1 MTTAPRTRHERQGQ
15 TYRSNTTRKRQT
27 NLGTSTAERHATKSA
42 GRIAPARPSVR
53 ISYMARQRTGQK
65 EQPRTSAVR
74 EKRQRQQGKQGGR
87 QQAKQRHR
95 PQANHVWGRQ
105 QTVCEAASRPCAWTA
120 GPGPPEASQRRPL
133 SSNRLELNL
142 FSTHLYYLENLR
154 ESCVLRLRREIEESD
169 FCDEAARDGLTGR
182 SHGSYEIG
190 ATPHIITVNRAKAF
204 LEAGQDESVEQ
215 GVLKADVYR
224 WRRAAKRRKYRRSKN
239 PKRET
244 TGIQPQ
250 KWKWSRRTKWSESWL
265 AERTEDES
273 WNARTRRSI

>member
-1 MTTAPRTRHERQGQ
+1 MRGKDKRTDRTR
-15 TYRSNTTRKRQT
+15 
-27 NLGTSTAERHATKSA
+27 
-42 GRIAPARPSVR
+42 
-53 ISYMARQRTGQK
+53 
-65 EQPRTSAVR
+65 
-74 EKRQRQQGKQGGR
+74 QGKGKLTLALAQPNAMPLKAR
-87 QQAKQRHR
+87 EESHR
-95 PQANHVWGRQ
+95 PDPVYESVTWQGSGQGRKSSHEHLQ
-105 QTVCEAASRPCAWTA
+105 SVKNGNASKASKAADSKQSGGIGRKQTMCEAASRPCAWTA

-250 KWKWSRRTKWSESWL
+250 KWK
-265 AERTEDES
+265 
-273 WNARTRRSI
+273 